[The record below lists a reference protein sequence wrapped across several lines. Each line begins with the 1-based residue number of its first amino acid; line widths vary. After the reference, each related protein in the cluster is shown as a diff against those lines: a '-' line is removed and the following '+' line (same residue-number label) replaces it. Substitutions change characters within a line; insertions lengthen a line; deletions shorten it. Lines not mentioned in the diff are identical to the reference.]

1 MVKLY
6 DRTIALLERVAR
18 WNSAEGLKAE
28 TIDEV
33 IADAKDILKGIE
45 EAS

>member
-6 DRTIALLERVAR
+6 DRTIALLERVAKMDDNVDPIVFLNTR
-18 WNSAEGLKAE
+18 SE
-28 TIDEV
+28 
-33 IADAKDILKGIE
+33 AKDILKGIE